1 MRKSSKAYPAP
12 EVGGP
17 PASRAPRTT
26 RVRRLL
32 AALKPLDLTA
42 GDRRLVHA
50 CLRGREQA
58 WSALID
64 KYKNLIYS
72 IPIKY
77 GADREDAADIFQSVC
92 QELFTELPRLRNIDT
107 LRPWLMTVTAHQAFH
122 WKRRRLR
129 RSQSEVEGVAEERLG
144 GIVLPPAIATE
155 VEREQMVR
163 EAIARLP
170 PRCRELVRMLF
181 YEQPARPYAEV
192 AKSLGLATGSIGFI
206 RGRCLKRLQRTL
218 EELGF

>member
-1 MRKSSKAYPAP
+1 MEKSSAGRVRTSKASGQG
-12 EVGGP
+12 VGSP
-17 PASRAPRTT
+17 F
-26 RVRRLL
+26 RRLL
-32 AALKPLDLTA
+32 EGSRQLDRTSD
-42 GDRRLVHA
+42 DRRLITA
-50 CLRGREQA
+50 CLQGKERA
-58 WSALID
+58 WEALIE

-77 GADREDAADIFQSVC
+77 GASRDDAADIFQAVC
-92 QELFTELPRLRNIDT
+92 LELFTELPRVRNIDT

-122 WKRRRLR
+122 WKRSRLR
-129 RSQSEVEGVAEERLG
+129 QSRREVEGMDEDRLSQ
-144 GIVLPPAIATE
+144 ITLPPAIAAE

-192 AKSLGLATGSIGFI
+192 AKSLGLARGSIGFI
-206 RGRCLKRLQRTL
+206 RGRCLTRLQRTL